1 MGPPPP
7 RSGGPRQA
15 ALLRSDWRPHQ
26 NGWGGVTGFL
36 RPVPAHRLCNT
47 QTFATFCKGP
57 AFPLQPPG
65 SPQDAGEQHPAPS
78 SLSSSQQ
85 RQGLSLFSA
94 PTLLPFLCPGC
105 VGAGGQ
111 DWGGAEGCSAR
122 GCEGPGATSRGS
134 GVQGGVGESTRKL
147 PRSRC
152 RGASEPSGLR
162 GLAPLGPAGQAG
174 GLWCLSPALQTDG
187 RAPGCRLPR
196 LLILPPPPRAGRCCH
211 ATATATAAAP
221 TGLAGPRAA
230 QRQPAACTGTSARP
244 EGAGRLRRRSRWPWP
259 APPALCSCPGG
270 RRSCQAGPGA
280 PALPRARA
288 RVRARRPGAGA
299 GSRCHSRSAPCA

>member
-1 MGPPPP
+1 MCAVGTGLAEADPAETQGEFLAPITSPPARALSGLGSQDWGDLRGSLGLGKVWRAGGLGPALGSTLPYP
-7 RSGGPRQA
+7 RGAGVPA
-15 ALLRSDWRPHQ
+15 LGALLPSEEEGEGCGTSTSQVWRPQ
-26 NGWGGVTGFL
+26 ASCPPAIGVLIRMGGEESLDSYGLCL
-36 RPVPAHRLCNT
+36 RT
-47 QTFATFCKGP
+47 DFATPRHLLHFARGRP
-57 AFPLQPPG
+57 F
-65 SPQDAGEQHPAPS
+65 PS
-78 SLSSSQQ
+78 SLPGARRMQVSNTLRPAPCPPPSSA
-85 RQGLSLFSA
+85 QGLSLFSA

-187 RAPGCRLPR
+187 RAPGCR
-196 LLILPPPPRAGRCCH
+196 
-211 ATATATAAAP
+211 
-221 TGLAGPRAA
+221 
-230 QRQPAACTGTSARP
+230 PA
-244 EGAGRLRRRSRWPWP
+244 
-259 APPALCSCPGG
+259 
-270 RRSCQAGPGA
+270 
-280 PALPRARA
+280 
-288 RVRARRPGAGA
+288 
-299 GSRCHSRSAPCA
+299 